1 VLREGSRARFIAVIL
16 ALVPSVVPSPALGAL
31 RLLLVES
38 GELLERTFAGQGYEL
53 TRVAGRGDA
62 LATVKRLRPAAALV
76 HLEPP
81 QENEASFVR
90 AMARATIAPV
100 LLVTQRT
107 NERRIVDLL
116 KAEAAG
122 LLFEEDVP
130 ARLVGSIPELVKGS
144 TPLSNDVSH
153 LVMAR
158 ARRHSS
164 QLIATAE
171 VSHARPPSV
180 LLAGRKKEI
189 LGMLSKGLSYDQI
202 GLALD
207 ISVNTVRSHVREI
220 YSVLEVTSKVE
231 AVMVGLELGL
241 IESK

>member
-1 VLREGSRARFIAVIL
+1 M
-16 ALVPSVVPSPALGAL
+16 PSVVPSPALGAL
-31 RLLLVES
+31 RLLLVET
-38 GELLERTFAGQGYEL
+38 GDLLERTVANQGYGL
-53 TRVAGRGDA
+53 TRVTGRGDA

-81 QENEASFVR
+81 QENDASFVR

-100 LLVTQRT
+100 LLVTART
-107 NERRIVDLL
+107 NERRIVELL

-130 ARLVGSIPELVKGS
+130 TRLVGSIPELVKGA

-171 VSHARPPSV
+171 VSKSHPPSV
-180 LLAGRKKEI
+180 RLAGRKHEI
-189 LGMLSKGLSYDQI
+189 LVMLAKGLSYDQI
-202 GLALD
+202 GVALD

-220 YSVLEVTSKVE
+220 YATLEVTSKVE
-231 AVMVGLELGL
+231 AVMVGIELGL
-241 IESK
+241 INAR

>member
-1 VLREGSRARFIAVIL
+1 
-16 ALVPSVVPSPALGAL
+16 
-31 RLLLVES
+31 
-38 GELLERTFAGQGYEL
+38 
-53 TRVAGRGDA
+53 
-62 LATVKRLRPAAALV
+62 VKRLRPAAVLV

-81 QENEASFVR
+81 HENEASFVR
-90 AMARATIAPV
+90 TLSRATIAPV
-100 LLVTQRT
+100 LLVTSRT

-130 ARLVGSIPELVKGS
+130 SRLLGAIPELVKGA
-144 TPLSNDVSH
+144 TPLSNEVSH

-164 QLIATAE
+164 ELIATAE
-171 VSHARPPSV
+171 VAHATPPSAR
-180 LLAGRKKEI
+180 LAGRKKEI
-189 LGMLSKGLSYDQI
+189 LAMLAKGLSYDQI
-202 GLALD
+202 GVALD

-220 YSVLEVTSKVE
+220 YATLEVTSKVE

-241 IESK
+241 IDSK

>member
-1 VLREGSRARFIAVIL
+1 MSP
-16 ALVPSVVPSPALGAL
+16 LVPSPVLGTL
-31 RLLLVES
+31 RLLLVEN
-38 GELLERTFAGQGYEL
+38 GDLLERACAGQGYGL
-53 TRVAGRGDA
+53 TRIVVRGEA

-81 QENEASFVR
+81 QESEASFVR

-100 LLVTQRT
+100 LLVTART
-107 NERRIVDLL
+107 SERRIVELL

-130 ARLVGSIPELVKGS
+130 ARLVGSIPELVKGG
-144 TPLSNDVSH
+144 TPLSNEVSH

-164 QLIATAE
+164 QLMAAAE
-171 VSHARPPSV
+171 TSQARAPSV
-180 LLAGRKKEI
+180 VLAGRKREI
-189 LGMLSKGLSYDQI
+189 LGMLAKGLSYDQI
-202 GLALD
+202 GVALD

-220 YSVLEVTSKVE
+220 YAALEVTSKVE

-241 IESK
+241 IDSR

>member
-1 VLREGSRARFIAVIL
+1 MAVLAQSRLFSRQM
-16 ALVPSVVPSPALGAL
+16 PSVVATPAVGAV
-31 RLLLVES
+31 RLLLVET
-38 GELLERTFAGQGYEL
+38 GDLLERTFAGHGYGV
-53 TRVAGRGDA
+53 TRVESRGEA
-62 LATVKRLRPAAALV
+62 LATVKRLRPAANVV

-100 LLVTQRT
+100 LLVTART
-107 NERRIVDLL
+107 GERRIVELL

-122 LLFEEDVP
+122 LLFEEDV
-130 ARLVGSIPELVKGS
+130 ATRLVGSVPELVKGA

-171 VSHARPPSV
+171 VKHAPPPSA
-180 LLAGRKKEI
+180 LLPGRKREI
-189 LGMLSKGLSYDQI
+189 LGMLAKGLSYDQI
-202 GLALD
+202 GIALD

-220 YSVLEVTSKVE
+220 YAALEVTSKVE

>member
-1 VLREGSRARFIAVIL
+1 MLSGSWVSFVTN
-16 ALVPSVVPSPALGAL
+16 VPVVAPSPAFGAP
-31 RLLLVES
+31 RLLVVET
-38 GELLERTFAGQGYEL
+38 GDLIERTFAGQGYGL
-53 TRVAGRGDA
+53 TRVVGRGEA
-62 LATVKRLRPAAALV
+62 LATVTRLRPAAVVV
-76 HLEPP
+76 HLEP
-81 QENEASFVR
+81 QQDNDASFVR
-90 AMARATIAPV
+90 ALARATIAPV
-100 LLVTQRT
+100 LLVTSRSS
-107 NERRIVDLL
+107 ERRIVDLL

-130 ARLVGSIPELVKGS
+130 ARLVGSIPDLVKGA

-171 VSHARPPSV
+171 VARRVPPSA
-180 LLAGRKKEI
+180 LLAGRKREI
-189 LGMLSKGLSYDQI
+189 LGMLAKGLSYDQI
-202 GLALD
+202 GVALD

-220 YSVLEVTSKVE
+220 YATLEVTSKVE

>member
-1 VLREGSRARFIAVIL
+1 M
-16 ALVPSVVPSPALGAL
+16 PSVVPSPAIGAL
-31 RLLLVES
+31 RLLFVET
-38 GELLERTFAGQGYEL
+38 GDLLQRTFAGQAYGM
-53 TRVAGRGDA
+53 TRIASRAEA
-62 LATVKRLRPAAALV
+62 LAAVKRLRPAATLI
-76 HLEPP
+76 HLEPQ

-100 LLVTQRT
+100 LLVTARAS
-107 NERRIVDLL
+107 ERRIVELL

-130 ARLVGSIPELVKGS
+130 ARLVGSIPELVKGA

-164 QLIATAE
+164 QLIAIAQ
-171 VSHARPPSV
+171 VPPAKPPSSI
-180 LLAGRKKEI
+180 LAGRKKEI
-189 LGMLSKGLSYDQI
+189 LAMLAKGLSYDQI
-202 GLALD
+202 GVALD

-220 YSVLEVTSKVE
+220 YAALEVTSKVE

-241 IESK
+241 IDSR

>member
-1 VLREGSRARFIAVIL
+1 MRSRL
-16 ALVPSVVPSPALGAL
+16 SSPALPSVIPSPALGAL
-31 RLLLVES
+31 RLLVVET
-38 GELLERTFAGQGYEL
+38 GDLIQRTFAGQGYTL
-53 TRVAGRGDA
+53 TRIEGRGEA
-62 LATVKRLRPAAALV
+62 LATVKRLRPAATLV

-81 QENEASFVR
+81 QENDASFVR
-90 AMARATIAPV
+90 ALARATIAPV
-100 LLVTQRT
+100 LLVTART
-107 NERRIVDLL
+107 GERRIVDLL

-130 ARLVGSIPELVKGS
+130 TRLVGSIPELVKGA
-144 TPLSNDVSH
+144 TPLSNEVSH

-171 VSHARPPSV
+171 VSHTTPPTAQ
-180 LLAGRKKEI
+180 LAGRKREI
-189 LGMLSKGLSYDQI
+189 LGMLAKGLSYDQI

-220 YSVLEVTSKVE
+220 YAALEVTSKVE

-241 IESK
+241 IDSK

>member
-1 VLREGSRARFIAVIL
+1 VRIL
-16 ALVPSVVPSPALGAL
+16 EAIVALVAPSPDIGTL

-38 GELLERTFAGQGYEL
+38 GDLLERTFAGHGYGL

-62 LATVKRLRPAAALV
+62 LATVKRIRPAAVLV

-100 LLVTQRT
+100 LLVTERT
-107 NERRIVDLL
+107 GERRIVDLL

-130 ARLVGSIPELVKGS
+130 SRLAGAIPELVKGG

-158 ARRHSS
+158 ARRQSS
-164 QLIATAE
+164 QLIATAQ
-171 VSHARPPSV
+171 VAHATPPSSR
-180 LLAGRKKEI
+180 LAGRKLEI
-189 LGMLSKGLSYDQI
+189 LSMLAKGLSYDQI
-202 GLALD
+202 GVALD

-220 YSVLEVTSKVE
+220 YATLEVTSKVE

>member
-1 VLREGSRARFIAVIL
+1 M
-16 ALVPSVVPSPALGAL
+16 LGAL

-38 GELLERTFAGQGYEL
+38 GDLLERTFAGQGYGL
-53 TRVAGRGDA
+53 TRVEGRGDA
-62 LATVKRLRPAAALV
+62 LAVVKRLRPAAALV

-100 LLVTQRT
+100 LLVTTRT
-107 NERRIVDLL
+107 GERRIVELL

-122 LLFEEDVP
+122 LLFEEDVES
-130 ARLVGSIPELVKGS
+130 RLVAAIPELVKGG

-164 QLIATAE
+164 QLIAQ
-171 VSHARPPSV
+171 VSPARPPSA
-180 LLAGRKKEI
+180 LLAGRKREI
-189 LGMLSKGLSYDQI
+189 LGMLAKGLSYDQI
-202 GLALD
+202 GIALD

-220 YSVLEVTSKVE
+220 YAALEVTSKVE

-241 IESK
+241 IEQRSP

>member
-1 VLREGSRARFIAVIL
+1 MSPVM
-16 ALVPSVVPSPALGAL
+16 PSPALGTL
-31 RLLLVES
+31 RLLLVET
-38 GELLERTFAGQGYEL
+38 GDLLERTCSGQGYGL
-53 TRVAGRGDA
+53 TRVVGRGEA
-62 LATVKRLRPAAALV
+62 LATVKRLRPAATIV

-100 LLVTQRT
+100 LLVTART
-107 NERRIVDLL
+107 GERRIVDLL

-122 LLFEEDVP
+122 LLFEEDLA
-130 ARLVGSIPELVKGS
+130 ARLLGSIPELVKGG
-144 TPLSNDVSH
+144 TPLSNEVSH

-171 VSHARPPSV
+171 VAHANPPATR
-180 LLAGRKKEI
+180 LAGRKREI
-189 LGMLSKGLSYDQI
+189 LGMLAKGLSYDQI
-202 GLALD
+202 GVALD

-220 YSVLEVTSKVE
+220 YAALEVTSKVE

>member
-1 VLREGSRARFIAVIL
+1 MVA
-16 ALVPSVVPSPALGAL
+16 SVAGAGLGAL
-31 RLLLVES
+31 RLLVVES
-38 GELLERTFAGQGYEL
+38 GDLIERTFEGHGYGI
-53 TRVAGRGDA
+53 TRASTRGEA
-62 LATVKRLRPAAALV
+62 LAIVKRLRPAAVVV

-81 QENEASFVR
+81 RENEASFVR
-90 AMARATIAPV
+90 ALARATIAPV
-100 LLVTQRT
+100 LLVTSRT
-107 NERRIVDLL
+107 GERRIVELL

-130 ARLVGSIPELVKGS
+130 SRLVGAVPELVKGA
-144 TPLSNDVSH
+144 TPLSNEVSH

-164 QLIATAE
+164 QLVATAE
-171 VSHARPPSV
+171 VVQASAPSTR
-180 LLAGRKKEI
+180 LAGRKLEI
-189 LGMLSKGLSYDQI
+189 LAMLAKGLSYDQI
-202 GLALD
+202 GMALD

-220 YSVLEVTSKVE
+220 YATLEVTSKVE